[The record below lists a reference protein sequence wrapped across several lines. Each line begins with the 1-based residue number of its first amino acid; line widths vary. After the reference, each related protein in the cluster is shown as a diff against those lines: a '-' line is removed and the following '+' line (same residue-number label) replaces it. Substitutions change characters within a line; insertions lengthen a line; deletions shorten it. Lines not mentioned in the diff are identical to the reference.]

1 MGYRCPNCHKD
12 FGVDKEKLEEH
23 FLNNPECGAEASV
36 IKHILPISLG
46 IEKPK
51 KRYGSRRFEYE
62 EPKEKRHIDHIS
74 ENHVWVKDNA
84 VTNDDGS
91 DTMVCKRCGLKAKR
105 FGSSMKFDMRYTRK
119 IQYCIDDKD

>member
-1 MGYRCPNCHKD
+1 MGYKCPNCHKD

-23 FLNNPECGAEASV
+23 FLNNPECGAQAY
-36 IKHILPISLG
+36 IFRDIYPIVLG
-46 IEKPK
+46 VKKPK
-51 KRYGSRRFEYE
+51 KYHKAYK

-74 ENHVWVKDNA
+74 ENHVWVKENV

-119 IQYCIDDKD
+119 IQYCIDKKN